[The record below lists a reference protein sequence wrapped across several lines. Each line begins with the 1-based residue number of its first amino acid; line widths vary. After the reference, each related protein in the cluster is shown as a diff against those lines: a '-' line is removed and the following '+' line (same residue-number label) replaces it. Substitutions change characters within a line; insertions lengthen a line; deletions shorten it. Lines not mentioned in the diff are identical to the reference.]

1 MTPAARLQAAVEI
14 LDALSATAQP
24 TDAYLRDWFRARRYA
39 GSKDRAAVAE
49 RVYDVLRHRASFGW
63 RMQGSDARSLV
74 LASLLAEHQSESAI
88 AQLFSGEGY
97 GPAALTDDDRRAIAS
112 SSPGEPPRH
121 VRGEYPQWLD
131 AELERAFGPELLA
144 EMQAM
149 NARASID
156 LRVNTLRAERD
167 NMLVGLR
174 SLDIKAQRTP
184 FSPSG
189 IRVASAEGLGLLQHT
204 QFFQTGAFE
213 FQDEASQLVAYLCG
227 AQPGN
232 RVLDL
237 AAGAGGKAL
246 ALAAIM
252 GNRGDIL
259 AFDNNAKRLK
269 PLGPRARRAGA
280 TSIRSASK
288 RGGPEWG
295 NGKFDVVLVDA
306 PCSGSGT
313 WRRNPELKWRL
324 TPERLKELIGLQA
337 WLIDDGARHTK
348 QGGRLVYATCSLLPC
363 ENEDVIESF
372 LNRSGQFRIAAAA
385 DVWQQVG
392 LGAAPAGTREYFHAS
407 PHRTATDGFFACIL
421 ERLE

>member
-14 LDALSATAQP
+14 LDALGATTQP
-24 TDAYLRDWFRARRYA
+24 ADAYLRDWFRARRYA

-49 RVYDVLRHRASFGW
+49 RVYDVLRHRASFAW
-63 RMQGSDARSLV
+63 RMQGSAARSLI
-74 LASLLAEHQSESAI
+74 LASLIAENQSESAI
-88 AQLFSGEGY
+88 AQLFTGEGY
-97 GPAALTDDDRRAIAS
+97 GPTPLTEEERRAIAS
-112 SSPGEPPRH
+112 SPLSEPPLH
-121 VRGEYPQWLD
+121 MRGEYPEWLG
-131 AELERAFGPELLA
+131 AELARAFGPDLLA

-167 NMLVGLR
+167 TMLVGLS
-174 SLDIKAQRTP
+174 SLDIKAERTP
-184 FSPSG
+184 YSPAG
-189 IRVASAEGLGLLQHT
+189 IRIASAEGLGLLQHT

-213 FQDEASQLVAYLCG
+213 FQDEASQLAAYLCG

-252 GNRGDIL
+252 GNRGEIL
-259 AFDNNAKRLK
+259 AFDNDARRLK
-269 PLGPRARRAGA
+269 QLGPRARRAGA
-280 TSIRSASK
+280 TIIRASSK

-324 TPERLKELIGLQA
+324 TPERLKELTGLQA

-348 QGGRLVYATCSLLPC
+348 QGGRLVYATCSLLPS
-363 ENEDVIESF
+363 ENEDIVESF
-372 LNRSGQFRIAAAA
+372 LNRSQFRIAPAA

-392 LGAAPAGTREYFHAS
+392 LGAAPPGTRGYFHAS
-407 PHRTATDGFFACIL
+407 PHRTATDGFFACIM